1 MRHRMHHFLPGWQ
14 FMIVTSVTLVFSVKS
29 SGCVPKAARDKS
41 SHEPGASEE
50 CAAAEK
56 EK

>member
-1 MRHRMHHFLPGWQ
+1 MHHFLPGWQ

>member
-1 MRHRMHHFLPGWQ
+1 
-14 FMIVTSVTLVFSVKS
+14 MIVTSVTLVFSGT
-29 SGCVPKAARDKS
+29 GCVPKAARDKS